1 MKGRETFKA
10 LAEGKVVFCPS
21 TVHLYRMD
29 EAGCLKSKRTGS
41 DWSWVNVLTA
51 GYDLWTEECEV
62 MADHT
67 EYVYSFR
74 EAMRLMLLGH
84 RMENEV
90 NPECVYRFDEFG
102 EFLQHALIE
111 ETATLS
117 AEEIEAKW
125 RVVE

>member
-10 LAEGKVVFCPS
+10 LSEGKVVFCPS

-41 DWSWVNVLTA
+41 DWGWVNVLTA

-62 MADHT
+62 MEDYT
-67 EYVYSFR
+67 EYVYKFK
-74 EAMRLMLLGH
+74 EAMRLMLLGF

-102 EFLQHALIE
+102 KFLQHALIE
-111 ETATLS
+111 ETATLT
-117 AEEIEAKW
+117 EEEVEAKW
-125 RVVE
+125 RVVR